1 MSDGGSP
8 GGSPRPAGVQ
18 YNARGGTSRLWYNG
32 TKRQHA
38 LRQPGSGALVLP
50 LR

>member
-8 GGSPRPAGVQ
+8 GGSTSRLGYNPRGS
-18 YNARGGTSRLWYNG
+18 TSRLWYNG
-32 TKRQHA
+32 TQRCHA

-50 LR
+50 MR